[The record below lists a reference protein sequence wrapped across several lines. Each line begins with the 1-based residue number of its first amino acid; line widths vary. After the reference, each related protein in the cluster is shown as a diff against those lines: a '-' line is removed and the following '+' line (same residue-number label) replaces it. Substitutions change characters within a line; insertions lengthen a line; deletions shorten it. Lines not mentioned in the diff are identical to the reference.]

1 MSSAVNNGQVIAVWS
16 AAGSVGRSSIA
27 AGFACEL
34 ANFGKSVLAID
45 ADVYAPSLAQHFGFD
60 QHHSG
65 ISAAIRLQDQ
75 QRLTDDSFD
84 QLLLEF
90 EIAKKSLKVLA
101 GLTMTNRWPEIG
113 FEKIRQ
119 LIEFATGRFDYIVVD
134 IASNIETGVVD
145 GKLLSERNSTT
156 IGALSCANKIVAITS
171 ADAISLNRFVWA
183 MHALRELKL
192 DGRVLTIVNR
202 FSQNG
207 RKHSAEVAATLRQ
220 FAEVEIAGFVEDDA
234 ALFSRALVEGVPAT
248 MVGRNSAAKQAIAQF
263 ALSQLLELP
272 ATSRRRLAKLG

>member
-1 MSSAVNNGQVIAVWS
+1 MSLAVNSGQVIAVWS
-16 AAGSVGRSSIA
+16 AEGSVGRTSIA

-34 ANFGKSVLAID
+34 AKFGKSVLVID

-60 QHHSG
+60 QHYSG

-75 QRLTDDSFD
+75 QRLTDDSFE

-90 EIAKKSLKVLA
+90 HLPKNTLKVLA

-119 LIEFATGRFDYIVVD
+119 LIEFAAGRFEFVVVD
-134 IASNIETGVVD
+134 VASNIETGVVD
-145 GKLLSERNSTT
+145 GRLLSERNSTT
-156 IGALSCANKIVAITS
+156 IGALSCANKIVAITT
-171 ADAISLNRFVWA
+171 ADAIGLNRFVWA

-192 DGRVLTIVNR
+192 DEHVLTVVNR
-202 FSQNG
+202 FSQSS

-220 FAEVEIAGFVEDDA
+220 FAEVEVSAFIEEDPT
-234 ALFSRALVEGVPAT
+234 LFSRALADGVPAS
-248 MVGRNSAAKQAIAQF
+248 MVGRNSGAKQAIAQF

>member
-1 MSSAVNNGQVIAVWS
+1 MSSAVNNGQVISVWS
-16 AAGSVGRSSIA
+16 AAGSVGRTSMTASL
-27 AGFACEL
+27 ACEL
-34 ANFGKSVLAID
+34 AKFGKSVLVID

-60 QHHSG
+60 QHYSG

-75 QRLTDDSFD
+75 QRLSDESFD

-90 EIAKKSLKVLA
+90 QQPKNTLKVLA

-113 FEKIRQ
+113 FEKIR
-119 LIEFATGRFDYIVVD
+119 LLLEYAATRFDFVFVD
-134 IASNIETGVVD
+134 VASNIETGVVD
-145 GKLLSERNSTT
+145 GRLLSERNSTT
-156 IGALSCANKIVAITS
+156 IGSLSCANKIVAITT
-171 ADAISLNRFVWA
+171 ADSVGLNRFVWA

-192 DGRVLTIVNR
+192 DENVLTIVNR
-202 FSQNG
+202 FSQSG
-207 RKHSAEVAATLRQ
+207 RKHTAEVASTIRQ
-220 FAEVEIAGFVEDDA
+220 FAEVEIAGFVDEDA
-234 ALFSRALVEGVPAT
+234 PLFSRALVDGVPAS